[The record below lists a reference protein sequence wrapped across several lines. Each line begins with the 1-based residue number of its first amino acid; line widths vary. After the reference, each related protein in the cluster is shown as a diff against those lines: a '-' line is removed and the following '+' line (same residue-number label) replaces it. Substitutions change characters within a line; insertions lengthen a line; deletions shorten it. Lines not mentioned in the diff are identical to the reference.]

1 MRIILVGS
9 PGAGKGTQAQM
20 IAKHFQIPQIATGDI
35 LRAAVKA
42 GTPLGLSVK
51 HMMDEGKLV
60 PDELMIDIVRERIA
74 DPDCKNGFILDGF
87 PRTMPQAQALHDH
100 GVDLDHVLEVN
111 VDDDE
116 IIKRMSGRLTHGP
129 SGRVYHR
136 EFNPPKQHGVDDHT
150 GEALIQRE
158 DDKEETVRK
167 RLAIYHQQTK
177 PLLEYYQQ
185 LAKKDS
191 SVKFAQVSGVG
202 SVDEVGQRIIAALN
216 S

>member
-74 DPDCKNGFILDGF
+74 DPDCKNGFILDGYPRNKQQTEYFFKIMDEKSLHLDKIIYLIANEEIVIRRMLNRGRSNETEETIKNRLVVYKEETLPVLAMF
-87 PRTMPQAQALHDH
+87 PSDIILTIESAGSPKD
-100 GVDLDHVLEVN
+100 V
-111 VDDDE
+111 DE
-116 IIKRMSGRLTHGP
+116 IISI
-129 SGRVYHR
+129 
-136 EFNPPKQHGVDDHT
+136 
-150 GEALIQRE
+150 ALS
-158 DDKEETVRK
+158 KT
-167 RLAIYHQQTK
+167 L
-177 PLLEYYQQ
+177 
-185 LAKKDS
+185 
-191 SVKFAQVSGVG
+191 
-202 SVDEVGQRIIAALN
+202 
-216 S
+216 